1 MKLRSRAATAL
12 ALALPLALVAACGT
26 DSDEPAAEP
35 TESAPAADETTDEP
49 ATEVQGRSPRLAVTY
64 DGGIKVLDAQTLEEV
79 ADIELAGFNRLNPA
93 GDGQHVLVS
102 TTGGFQVLD
111 TGTYGQ
117 GHGDHYHYFTKSP
130 QLTDV
135 VYAAETPGHAVV
147 HDGVTALFDDGTG
160 LIQLVDSDEIAT
172 QEGVEEVQLAEAHHG
187 VAVPLSDGSLLVTEG
202 NEDERTGIR
211 VLDADGEEI
220 AASDE
225 CPGVHGEAV
234 AQGEAVVV
242 GCTDGAL
249 IYADG
254 EITKVETPDEY
265 SRIGNQAGSET
276 SPIMLGDYKTD
287 PDADLERPTTV
298 SLIDTRDASLELV
311 ELPGSYT
318 FRSLARGD
326 DGEALVLT
334 TDGSLQVIDPETAEI
349 TASIPVVDEWE
360 EPEEWQEPRPAV
372 FTLDGS
378 VYVTDPANNAVHAV
392 DIIDGEVWATGELDV
407 APNEISGALGEPP
420 AEHDHGH
427 EDEAHEDE
435 AHEDEDHEDHD
446 HGDEDHDHGDEDHD
460 HDH

>member
-1 MKLRSRAATAL
+1 MNTRSRAATAL

-26 DSDEPAAEP
+26 ESEEPAAG
-35 TESAPAADETTDEP
+35 TETTDPSASAETTEET
-49 ATEVQGRSPRLAVTY
+49 ATEVQGRSPRLVVTY
-64 DGGIKVLDAQTLEEV
+64 DGGLKVLDAQTLDEV
-79 ADIELAGFNRLNPA
+79 ADVELAGFNRLNAA

-117 GHGDHYHYFTKSP
+117 GHGDHFHYFTTTP

-160 LIQLVDSDEIAT
+160 LVQLVDSAEIAT
-172 QEGVEEVQLAEAHHG
+172 QEGVEEVQLPEAHHG
-187 VAVPLSDGSLLVTEG
+187 VAVPLSDGSLLVTDG
-202 NEDERTGIR
+202 NEDERSTVR

-220 AASDE
+220 VASDD

-234 AQGEAVVV
+234 AEGEAVVV
-242 GCTDGAL
+242 GCEDGAL

-254 EITKVETPDEY
+254 EITKVETPDDY
-265 SRIGNQAGSET
+265 SRIGNQAGSEA
-276 SPIMLGDYKTD
+276 SPIVLGDYKTD
-287 PDADLERPTTV
+287 PDAELERPTTV

-311 ELPGSYT
+311 ELPGSYS
-318 FRSLARGD
+318 FRSIARGD

-334 TDGSLQVIDPETAEI
+334 TDGDLQVIDPESAEI

-360 EPEEWQEPRPAV
+360 EPEVWQEPRPAV
-372 FTLDGS
+372 YTLDGS
-378 VYVTDPANNAVHAV
+378 VYVTDPANHAVHAV
-392 DIIDGEVWATGELDV
+392 DIVDGSVWATGELDV

-420 AEHDHGH
+420 AEHDHEDEAHEEEGH
-427 EDEAHEDE
+427 EDEAPEDEAPEDE
-435 AHEDEDHEDHD
+435 AHDHEDHD
-446 HGDEDHDHGDEDHD
+446 H
-460 HDH
+460 